1 MADWSTSQIAFEAD
15 TRSALVKPPLPLLIA
30 TGVVSCIAIAL
41 LFIDSSFG
49 YGLTVVA
56 SLLGGYTALVD
67 QKRSGSANYISYDS
81 FRNILRVI
89 RFAIVARALAHI
101 AVLAVNAS
109 KGGGLF

>member
-67 QKRSGSANYISYDS
+67 QKRSGSANYISDDS

-89 RFAIVARALAHI
+89 RFAIVAIALAHI